1 MSREWRFGKVAIP
14 YSILAK
20 GDHRSKSEWETYY
33 LHPYYT
39 QRILERVSPL
49 QELATAAAA
58 HHEWINGQGYHRQL
72 SGEQIPLH
80 GRILAVANT
89 YTRYIQPENG
99 VDSSEALDRM
109 RSLVDL
115 QFDRSCYEA
124 LVTSLTN
131 GHSSK
136 STVSKSQQLGNLT
149 EREAEVLRLLAQGK
163 SDPQIARTLNISR
176 KTVEHH
182 LTHIYNKI
190 GVSCRTAAVVYAV
203 QQGLV

>member
-1 MSREWRFGKVAIP
+1 
-14 YSILAK
+14 
-20 GDHRSKSEWETYY
+20 
-33 LHPYYT
+33 
-39 QRILERVSPL
+39 
-49 QELATAAAA
+49 
-58 HHEWINGQGYHRQL
+58 
-72 SGEQIPLH
+72 
-80 GRILAVANT
+80 
-89 YTRYIQPENG
+89 
-99 VDSSEALDRM
+99 M